1 MGASIWTPTVL
12 PTANTDGTF
21 IPQVF
26 DATAAQTLFNLSAFS
41 YEPGTHSLLVYKNGL
56 VLELGVNFTETSRTS
71 FTLTSPAALH
81 DNILAQGF
89 IGGTAAVA
97 AETSAAAALA
107 SQVAAAASV
116 ALTNADVVLT
126 HADVV
131 LTHADVVLTH
141 ADVIAAAAQAGLA
154 QNYAQ
159 LANIMD
165 YGGVSA
171 VATLSNDYGSV

>member
-1 MGASIWTPTVL
+1 MGGNIWSPTVK

-21 IPQVF
+21 VPQVF
-26 DATAAQTLFNLSAFS
+26 DATASQTLFTLTAFA

-56 VLELGVNFTETSRTS
+56 ILELGVDYTETSRTS
-71 FTLTSPAALH
+71 FTLLSAATLH
-81 DNILAQGF
+81 DNVLAQGF

-107 SQVAAAASV
+107 SQVAAAAS
-116 ALTNADVVLT
+116 ASAAHSDKLAAD
-126 HADVV
+126 ADVV

-141 ADVIAAAAQAGLA
+141 ADVIAAAGQAGLA

-159 LANIMD
+159 LANITD
-165 YGGVSA
+165 YGPITG
-171 VATLSNDYGSV
+171 ATTFTADYGSV